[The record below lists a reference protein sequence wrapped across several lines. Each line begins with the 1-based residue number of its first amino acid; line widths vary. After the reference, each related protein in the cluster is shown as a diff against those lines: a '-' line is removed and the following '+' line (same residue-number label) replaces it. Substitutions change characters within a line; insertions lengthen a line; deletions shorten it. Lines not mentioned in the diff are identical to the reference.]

1 MTVRDC
7 MAGPKRELLI
17 AHDARPPASNRKATG
32 EPGRRLTIIRAP
44 VESDCA
50 AEVNCCCE

>member
-1 MTVRDC
+1 